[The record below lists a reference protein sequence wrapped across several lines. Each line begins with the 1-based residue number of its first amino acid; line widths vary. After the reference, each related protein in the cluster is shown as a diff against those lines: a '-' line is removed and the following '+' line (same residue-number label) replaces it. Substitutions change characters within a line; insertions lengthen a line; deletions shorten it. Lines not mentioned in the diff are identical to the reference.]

1 LGGNFLLRPNHTL
14 DRVRRGET
22 VFGCA
27 IQSFRS
33 PEVAR
38 LFAAAGFDY
47 IFIDAEHGGF
57 DLETIQEI
65 VAASVSAGITPL
77 VRVGELLYSLV
88 AGALDVG
95 AQGIILPRVEFP
107 EEIRKAIGWMRFPPV
122 GQRGF
127 GVIAPAI
134 DYGSASFPE
143 IIAHQNANT
152 LVVVQFETRAAIERC
167 DELLDVGGFDVAMI
181 GPADLS
187 ISLGVPGQFDNP
199 ILIGAAKRLID
210 ACASRGVVPGVQC
223 RTVAQAE
230 AWIGRGVKFVG
241 VGSEHGLLL
250 DSARSARAALQRASS
265 PA

>member
-1 LGGNFLLRPNHTL
+1 M
-14 DRVRRGET
+14 
-22 VFGCA
+22 
-27 IQSFRS
+27 
-33 PEVAR
+33 AR

-65 VAASVSAGITPL
+65 VAASKSAGITPL
-77 VRVGELLYSLV
+77 VRVGESLYSL
-88 AGALDVG
+88 AARALDVG
-95 AQGIILPRVEFP
+95 AQGIIFPRVESP
-107 EEIRKAIGWMRFPPV
+107 AEIQKITGWVRFPPA
-122 GQRGF
+122 GRRGF

-134 DYGSASFPE
+134 DYETTSFPE

-152 LVVVQFETRAAIERC
+152 LVAVQFETRAAIDRC

-199 ILIGAAKRLID
+199 ILIGAAQRLID
-210 ACASRGVVPGVQC
+210 ACASRGIVPGVQC

-230 AWIGRGVKFVG
+230 AWVARGVRFVG

-250 DSARSARAALQRASS
+250 DSARRALAALQGIAGRS
-265 PA
+265 